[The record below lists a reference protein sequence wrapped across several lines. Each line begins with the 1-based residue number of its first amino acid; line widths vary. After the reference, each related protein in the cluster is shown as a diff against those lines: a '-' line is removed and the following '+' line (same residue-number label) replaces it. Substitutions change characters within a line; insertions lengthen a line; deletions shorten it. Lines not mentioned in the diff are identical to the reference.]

1 MMRHTLFSIIAAV
14 SLCAYPTA
22 AEELQK
28 KSAPLYGITLDA
40 LSSSSI
46 DAVTD
51 AVRALPV
58 KPAARVVIDAD
69 TKPADFIPLLSR
81 LHEVAYIMLC
91 PCDSED
97 MKRYKTV
104 KAYTARFADCALH
117 LAPYVDIWEV
127 GNEINGEGWL
137 GGTNALNAQKVYAAW
152 IYLHSRGYKT
162 ALTAYMFKPGDQSMT
177 MEAWL
182 AKYIPADM
190 KAALDYVLVSYYD
203 EDNDGEHEDWNTVF
217 ENLYR
222 LFPNSLLAF
231 GECGFAS
238 PHKAGNDF
246 NKQADAYY
254 LMPPYNDRYVGGY
267 FWWYWQEDCV
277 PHQNNPR
284 WQKMYDNFYRMKE
297 LY

>member
-1 MMRHTLFSIIAAV
+1 MMRHTLFFIIAAL

-40 LSSSSI
+40 LSLSSI
-46 DAVTD
+46 DAVTE
-51 AVRALPV
+51 AIRALPV
-58 KPAARVVIDAD
+58 KPTARVVIDAD
-69 TKPADFIPLLSR
+69 TRPSDFIPLLSR
-81 LHEVAYIMLC
+81 LHDVAYIMLC

-104 KAYTARFADCALH
+104 EAYTSRFADCVRY
-117 LAPYVDIWEV
+117 LAPHVDIWEI

-137 GGTNALNAQKVYAAW
+137 GGTHAFNARKAYAAW
-152 IYLHSRGYKT
+152 AYLNGRGFAT

-182 AKYIPADM
+182 TTYVPADM
-190 KAALDYVLVSYYD
+190 KDAIDYVLISYYD
-203 EDNDGEHEDWNTVF
+203 EDNDGEHDDWNAVF
-217 ENLYR
+217 ENLYT
-222 LFPNSLLAF
+222 LFPHSFFGF

-238 PHKAGNDF
+238 PHRAGNAF
-246 NKQADAYY
+246 NKQAAAYY
-254 LMPPYNDRYVGGY
+254 LMAPYNDRYVGGY

-277 PHQNNPR
+277 PHKNNPR
-284 WQKMYDNFYRMKE
+284 WQTMYDNFCRMKE
-297 LY
+297 RF

>member
-1 MMRHTLFSIIAAV
+1 MIRHTLFSIIAAV
-14 SLCAYPTA
+14 SLCVHS
-22 AEELQK
+22 AEAQGLQK

-40 LSSSSI
+40 LSPSSI

-58 KPAARVVIDAD
+58 KPAARVVVDAD

-81 LHEVAYIMLC
+81 LHDVAYIMLC

-104 KAYTARFADCALH
+104 EAYTSRFADCVRY
-117 LAPYVDIWEV
+117 LAPHVDIWEI

-137 GGTNALNAQKVYAAW
+137 GGTHAFNARKAYAAW
-152 IYLHSRGYKT
+152 AYLNGRGFAT

-182 AKYIPADM
+182 TTYVPADM
-190 KAALDYVLVSYYD
+190 KDAIDYVLISYYD
-203 EDNDGEHEDWNTVF
+203 EDNDGEHDDWNAVF
-217 ENLYR
+217 ENLYT
-222 LFPNSLLAF
+222 LFPHSFFGF

-238 PHKAGNDF
+238 PHRAGNAF
-246 NKQADAYY
+246 NKQAAAYY
-254 LMPPYNDRYVGGY
+254 LMAPYNDRYVGGY

-277 PHQNNPR
+277 PHKNNPR
-284 WQKMYDNFYRMKE
+284 WQTMYDNFCRMKE
-297 LY
+297 RF

>member
-28 KSAPLYGITLDA
+28 KAAPVYGITLDA

-51 AVRALPV
+51 AIRALPV
-58 KPAARVVIDAD
+58 KPAARVVVDAD
-69 TKPADFIPLLSR
+69 RKPADFIPLLSR

-104 KAYTARFADCALH
+104 KAYTARFADCALY

-152 IYLHSRGYKT
+152 AYLHSRGYKT
-162 ALTAYMFKPGDQSMT
+162 ALTAYCSSR
-177 MEAWL
+177 AIR
-182 AKYIPADM
+182 A
-190 KAALDYVLVSYYD
+190 
-203 EDNDGEHEDWNTVF
+203 
-217 ENLYR
+217 
-222 LFPNSLLAF
+222 
-231 GECGFAS
+231 
-238 PHKAGNDF
+238 
-246 NKQADAYY
+246 
-254 LMPPYNDRYVGGY
+254 
-267 FWWYWQEDCV
+267 
-277 PHQNNPR
+277 
-284 WQKMYDNFYRMKE
+284 
-297 LY
+297 